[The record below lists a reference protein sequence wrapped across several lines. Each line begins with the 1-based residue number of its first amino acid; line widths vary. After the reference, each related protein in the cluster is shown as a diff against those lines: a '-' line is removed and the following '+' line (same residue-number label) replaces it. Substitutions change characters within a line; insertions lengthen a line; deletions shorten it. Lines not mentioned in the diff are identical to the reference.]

1 MSETTQIV
9 LGVIFLIVVYIL
21 TRFGIASRMKKTAE
35 RIIRDIKRQDAIDP
49 ASAVDLPYKKPSFF
63 HIGMRD
69 YGHKA
74 LESLVQDG
82 TVGKTDA
89 GKYYLKKG

>member
-9 LGVIFLIVVYIL
+9 LGVIFLIVVYVL

-35 RIIRDIKRQDAIDP
+35 LIIRDIKRQDAIDP

-74 LESLVQDG
+74 LESLVHEG
-82 TVGKTDA
+82 IVGKTED